1 MKTNKNINSMFALL
15 LAAAVMVGGSIWFAC
30 SADDEFESNYEMETL
45 AKGEMSLGAEP
56 PAIIYNKHT
65 SSMNTKVGLYFTG
78 NDVDSCLISYRL
90 NSDNTYDNFDITIL
104 SYTSVNPG
112 YEVHGY
118 IDDYSL
124 IDGNYKFTLIFYA
137 TMNVNNNSFESNRVS
152 CKITKQ
158 KNDFQ

>member
-1 MKTNKNINSMFALL
+1 MYALL
-15 LAAAVMVGGSIWFAC
+15 LVAAVMLGGSIWYAC

-45 AKGEMSLGAEP
+45 AKGEMSLGAEQ

-78 NDVDSCLISYRL
+78 TGNDVDSCLITYRL

-118 IDDYSL
+118 INDYSL
-124 IDGNYKFTLIFYA
+124 INGNYEFKLIFYA